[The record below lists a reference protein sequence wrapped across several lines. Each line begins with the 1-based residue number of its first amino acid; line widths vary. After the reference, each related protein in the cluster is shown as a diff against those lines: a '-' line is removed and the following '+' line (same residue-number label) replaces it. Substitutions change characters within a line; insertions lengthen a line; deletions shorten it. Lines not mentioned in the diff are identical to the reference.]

1 MTENMEDGLLWK
13 LVFTDAQREAFV
25 YNGSLASSLAA
36 FEDTTGAKLL
46 MVFGAADP
54 WISLRIPETD
64 NPNVAAFVHPTA
76 AHNATIST
84 MPEEMKK
91 EAAGILDNWFR

>member
-1 MTENMEDGLLWK
+1 
-13 LVFTDAQREAFV
+13 
-25 YNGSLASSLAA
+25 
-36 FEDTTGAKLL
+36 